1 MSYNKNKYYCTICHY
16 PLYKEWSIIFLY
28 VCIEKILDERR
39 EKNKER
45 TDDANK

>member
-1 MSYNKNKYYCTICHY
+1 MSDKKKKYDCTICPY
-16 PLYKEWSIIFLY
+16 PRYKDRSIIFGD
-28 VCIEKILDERR
+28 VCIDKIVDERR